1 MRDGWKLLFKLVNR
15 GSSPLVNPS
24 PLCAR
29 SAAFPDGSS
38 AESRSEQQ
46 KELVSFWHMLS
57 ATYSM
62 LKNVR
67 TCLYSAMM
75 AEDRLTSCSA
85 FSSSLLNTSFSC
97 LRKDNSTRSQAKCWA
112 QCFTATG
119 DVKYLPSEP
128 PPLSLSSPLPSP
140 AIEFG
145 NAEVLWRVRPLCPLS
160 EMNISF

>member
-1 MRDGWKLLFKLVNR
+1 MRDGWKLLFKLLNR
-15 GSSPLVNPS
+15 GSSPLLNPS

-29 SAAFPDGSS
+29 SVAFPNDLS

-46 KELVSFWHMLS
+46 IELVSFWHMLS
-57 ATYSM
+57 ATYSI

-75 AEDRLTSCSA
+75 TEDRVTSCSA
-85 FSSSLLNTSFSC
+85 LSSSLLNTSFSC
-97 LRKDNSTRSQAKCWA
+97 LRRDNSARSQAKRWA
-112 QCFTATG
+112 QCFAAVG

-128 PPLSLSSPLPSP
+128 PPLSLSSPLLSP
-140 AIEFG
+140 AVEFG
-145 NAEVLWRVRPLCPLS
+145 CAKVLWRVRPLCPLS